1 MWNEG
6 GILRARWNSLR
17 RPVEFGC
24 IVGKGRGPAASA
36 DAGHR
41 GQDGMKGKRFGSD
54 FVVHHRI

>member
-6 GILRARWNSLR
+6 GILRAGWNSLR

-54 FVVHHRI
+54 FNVHHRI